1 MNKTHPTHLIMVVG
15 AMIVVFYFIASPY
28 HNCLRDGDADAVST
42 VFFFVADTA
51 STISGLL
58 KKSKPIK
65 CRNDTVLIS
74 YTYGGKKHR
83 ACVTSNFLKRSQDDQ
98 NRKLAYLTQQRYPS
112 WSDKNNLRKSK
123 RRSRKEFCTVK
134 TSW

>member
-1 MNKTHPTHLIMVVG
+1 MDNKLPIHLIMVVG
-15 AMIVVFYFIASPY
+15 LVIVIFYFIASPY
-28 HNCLRDGDADAVST
+28 HNCLRDGDADAVSS

-58 KKSKPIK
+58 KESKPIK

-74 YTYGGKKHR
+74 YTYGGKQHR
-83 ACVTSNFLKRSQDDQ
+83 ACVTSKFLKRSQDDQ

-112 WSDKNNLRKSK
+112 WSDKNNLRKRK
-123 RRSRKEFCTVK
+123 RRSRKGFCTVK